1 MRDKSGDIQIK
12 GKLKLIIKDQG
23 KLRYCSDWKCI
34 LDDMKQNTVRVLT
47 LWLLSGVVWLNL
59 FCLFQTESLL

>member
-1 MRDKSGDIQIK
+1 MRDKSGNIQIK

-47 LWLLSGVVWLNL
+47 V
-59 FCLFQTESLL
+59 